1 MLLARL
7 RRPLF
12 GLFRRLFRCLR
23 TQRGIATTF
32 DAVTVDTTTWQQVTT
47 WALPGIPSRTRV
59 SDDGTLVGT
68 TAFVTGH
75 SYATVGFSTQTEIHR
90 VDGTSLGNI
99 EDWLVVV
106 DGAPLTAV
114 DRNLWGVTFVD
125 DDTFYAT
132 AASQSAGKT
141 WLVRGSIGDRTMIAQ
156 REGAECPAV
165 SPDRTHVAYKKVV
178 DSRGAQTVWALAVL
192 DLASG
197 TETLL
202 PATEGLDDQPE
213 WLDDDTLLYGLPR
226 TDEPGTTD
234 VWSVDVAA
242 DSTPAVLVPEG
253 APGYGEL
260 TVREF
265 LHFIVRV
272 RGLKADVAYRRID
285 ETVHRLQLED
295 VLEQCID
302 TLSKGLRR
310 RVGLAQAI
318 LHDPP
323 VLMLDE
329 PTDGL
334 DPNQKHAVRQLID
347 AMARERTI
355 LISTHLLEEVHALCN
370 RVVILARGTL
380 LADATPA
387 ELEARSR
394 YHGAVSFSA
403 PGSGVSQEMLGRLP
417 QVASIEVD
425 PLDGRIT
432 VFPKPGMRILE
443 PVQTL
448 LREQGLEVSEIQ
460 LERGRL
466 DEVFRQIT
474 TADAA

>member
-1 MLLARL
+1 MIETEQLT
-7 RRPLF
+7 RRY
-12 GLFRRLFRCLR
+12 
-23 TQRGIATTF
+23 
-32 DAVTVDTTTWQQVTT
+32 
-47 WALPGIPSRTRV
+47 
-59 SDDGTLVGT
+59 GT
-68 TAFVTGH
+68 
-75 SYATVGFSTQTEIHR
+75 
-90 VDGTSLGNI
+90 
-99 EDWLVVV
+99 
-106 DGAPLTAV
+106 LTAV
-114 DRNLWGVTFVD
+114 DALSFRAEPGQVLGLLGPNG
-125 DDTFYAT
+125 
-132 AASQSAGKT
+132 AGKST
-141 WLVRGSIGDRTMIAQ
+141 AMRMIA
-156 REGAECPAV
+156 GF
-165 SPDRTHVAYKKVV
+165 
-178 DSRGAQTVWALAVL
+178 LAPS
-192 DLASG
+192 SG
-197 TETLL
+197 TARVCGHDVLK
-202 PATEGLDDQPE
+202 
-213 WLDDDTLLYGLPR
+213 
-226 TDEPGTTD
+226 EPIKAKRALGY
-234 VWSVDVAA
+234 
-242 DSTPAVLVPEG
+242 LPEG
-253 APGYGEL
+253 APSYGEL

-265 LHFIVRV
+265 LTFIIRM
-272 RGLKADVAYRRID
+272 RGLREDQGWRRFNDV
-285 ETVHRLQLED
+285 VGHLQLEE
-295 VLEQCID
+295 VLDICID

-334 DPNQKHAVRQLID
+334 DPNQKHTVRQLID

-370 RVVILARGTL
+370 RVVILANGRL

-432 VFPKPGMRILE
+432 VFPKAGERILE
-443 PVQTL
+443 PVETL
-448 LREQGLEVSEIQ
+448 LRQQGLEVSEIQ

-474 TADAA
+474 TGAGARP

>member
-1 MLLARL
+1 MRMISGFLA
-7 RRPLF
+7 
-12 GLFRRLFRCLR
+12 
-23 TQRGIATTF
+23 
-32 DAVTVDTTTWQQVTT
+32 
-47 WALPGIPSRTRV
+47 PSSGTARV
-59 SDDGTLVGT
+59 C
-68 TAFVTGH
+68 GH
-75 SYATVGFSTQTEIHR
+75 DV
-90 VDGTSLGNI
+90 
-99 EDWLVVV
+99 
-106 DGAPLTAV
+106 
-114 DRNLWGVTFVD
+114 
-125 DDTFYAT
+125 
-132 AASQSAGKT
+132 
-141 WLVRGSIGDRTMIAQ
+141 Q
-156 REGAECPAV
+156 RESLAA
-165 SPDRTHVAYKKVV
+165 R
-178 DSRGAQTVWALAVL
+178 RALGYL
-192 DLASG
+192 
-197 TETLL
+197 
-202 PATEGLDDQPE
+202 
-213 WLDDDTLLYGLPR
+213 
-226 TDEPGTTD
+226 
-234 VWSVDVAA
+234 
-242 DSTPAVLVPEG
+242 PEG
-253 APGYGEL
+253 APSYGEM

-265 LHFIVRV
+265 LVFIARV
-272 RGLKADVAYRRID
+272 RGLKADVGRRRFD
-285 ETVHRLQLED
+285 EVVGRLQLEE

-370 RVVILARGTL
+370 RVVIIARGKL

-403 PGSGVSQEMLGRLP
+403 AGSGVSQEMLGRLP
-417 QVASIEVD
+417 QVAGVEVD
-425 PLDGRIT
+425 PLDGRVT
-432 VFPKPGMRILE
+432 VFPRPGERILE
-443 PVQTL
+443 PVEQL

-474 TADAA
+474 LGDEVPA